1 MRKIHIAGVALFVAA
16 VLGFGFYQFYTL
28 RSTDSQGPGISM
40 DTDTITVS
48 SAAGEEELLAGV
60 KAVDKKDGDV
70 SDTLLVESM
79 SNFLEKGRRTIT
91 IAAFDSDNHVSK
103 VTRQVIY
110 SDYQSPTFSLEKPLR
125 FPKNTDD
132 ILEGVEAT
140 DILDGNL
147 TSNIKISSDYVVA
160 VDEPGE
166 YPVKLLVAN
175 SAADVAELPVTVTI
189 YEQSEENKR
198 PKIALSQYILYI
210 PVGSTISP
218 WDLVESV
225 TIGNTKYLRQE
236 DGSLRPET
244 ESGKTQTEV
253 ITKEQVTMTHAIDY
267 ATPGVYEVT
276 YETNIQ
282 GQEPGS
288 VRLIVVVRERSNP

>member
-16 VLGFGFYQFYTL
+16 VLGFGLYQFYTF
-28 RSTDSQGPGISM
+28 RVTDSQGPGISM

-110 SDYQSPTFSLEKPLR
+110 SDYQSPTFSLENPLR

-132 ILEGVEAT
+132 ILEGVGAT
-140 DILDGNL
+140 DMLDGNL

-166 YPVKLLVAN
+166 YPVKFFVAN

-189 YEQSEENKR
+189 YDQSEENKR

-225 TIGNTKYLRQE
+225 TIGNIRYLRQE

-253 ITKEQVTMTHAIDY
+253 ITKEQMTMTHGIDY

>member
-16 VLGFGFYQFYTL
+16 VLGFGFYQFYTF
-28 RSTDSQGPGISM
+28 RATDSQGPGIFM

-110 SDYQSPTFSLEKPLR
+110 SDYLSPTFSLEKPLR